1 MRIAAFFVEVHNM
14 NVKQISV
21 CLDNGPG
28 TLYSMTN
35 VFADKGISIRAL
47 TVAQSSDTST
57 VRIIVDNVIWAS
69 SVLRNMGFDVTTTDV
84 VAVEVPNIPGGLN
97 QVLKVIKDGYV
108 NIEYL
113 YAVGSKYAHNLKNSC
128 IIFKFTDNEQ
138 AIDVLTSAGIR
149 LLCHGDLATL

>member
-1 MRIAAFFVEVHNM
+1 M

-21 CLDNGPG
+21 ELDHGPG
-28 TLYSMTN
+28 TLYSMTT
-35 VFADKGISIRAL
+35 VLADKGINIRAL
-47 TVAQSSDTST
+47 TVAQSSATST

-69 SVLRNMGFDVTTTDV
+69 SVLRNMGFDVTSTDV

-97 QVLKVIKDGYV
+97 KVLKVITDGHI

-113 YAVGSKYAHNLKNSC
+113 YAVGSKYACNVEHSC

-138 AIDVLTSAGIR
+138 AVDVLISAGIR
-149 LLCHGDLATL
+149 LLCHGDLATM